1 MLVVTGAVA
10 GSFPFTAYFLTAPQP
25 IFKKQSAAQDLEIA
39 RGCFRHINRSA
50 TARPFAITF
59 RVSVHA
65 QGDATGAV
73 WCFALRHV
81 CLTARRDSRC
91 NDAGSSKSWR
101 TTGRSSS

>member
-81 CLTARRDSRC
+81 CLYNCSA
-91 NDAGSSKSWR
+91 
-101 TTGRSSS
+101 